1 MYPIQ
6 LQEFLQL
13 NCSLREHLART
24 QISLVKP
31 CLQRKVENS
40 QVASK
45 KHHDGEKPKMRSF
58 DLNQRV
64 KVRNVRGGKE
74 KWIPGVIVAVKG
86 PLTYLVKVPGN
97 SRRFVHA
104 DHIIPDDSIV
114 RLNGHLPRD
123 EPLTTR
129 DLNQG

>member
-1 MYPIQ
+1 MEKWNLKCLCNIG
-6 LQEFLQL
+6 LQKFLL
-13 NCSLREHLART
+13 TTGLSPAELFLKRAPRT

-31 CLQRKVENS
+31 CLQMKVENS

-45 KHHDGEKPKMRSF
+45 KHHDGEKPNMRSF

-64 KVRNVRGGKE
+64 KVRNVRGGTE
-74 KWIPGVIVAVKG
+74 NWIPGVIVAVKG
-86 PLTYLVKVPGN
+86 PLIYLVRVPGN

-114 RLNGHLPRD
+114 RLNGH
-123 EPLTTR
+123 
-129 DLNQG
+129 